1 MVRRRT
7 GLKVST
13 VRGGSQLMLAAALA
27 AGLTAG
33 LTGCADSPG
42 LRDSSGDFFTHD
54 PALVAGGGN
63 EPWFIYSTGN
73 GDIADGNVQIRRS
86 TDGVEWEY
94 AGEVWQEKPAWLTE
108 AVPKTDNLWAP
119 ELYEHDG
126 IWYLYYSASSFGSNL
141 SVIGLATNTTLDPA
155 DPGYE
160 WVDRGPVISSLGE
173 DFNAIDPG
181 IVEDEDGTPWM
192 SFGSFWSGIRMVEL
206 DWADGKRADDAEPL
220 TLAARNAP
228 PNAVEAPY
236 ILARGGYYYL
246 FVSRDFCCQG
256 TDSTYNIAV
265 GRADEVT
272 GPYLDADGVDMTDDG
287 GTPLLAA
294 DGDRVGPGGQSVSGD
309 YLGFHYYDSALDGAF
324 RLGITE
330 LEWKDDWPVT
340 SWS

>member
-1 MVRRRT
+1 MV
-7 GLKVST
+7 SA
-13 VRGGSQLMLAAALA
+13 VRGGRQLMLAAALA

-54 PALVAGGGN
+54 PALVAGAEG

-86 TDGVEWEY
+86 TDGVDWDY
-94 AGEVWQEKPAWLTE
+94 AGEVWQEKPAWVTE

-126 IWYLYYSASSFGSNL
+126 TWYLYYSASSFGSNL

-155 DPGYE
+155 DPEYE

-192 SFGSFWSGIRMVEL
+192 SFGSFWSGIRMVQL
-206 DWADGKRADDAEPL
+206 DWSDGKRADDATPL
-220 TLAARNAP
+220 TLAGRNAP
-228 PNAVEAPY
+228 PNAIEAPY
-236 ILARGGYYYL
+236 ILNRDGFYYL

-256 TDSTYNIAV
+256 AESTYNIAV
-265 GRADEVT
+265 GRSTEVT
-272 GPYLDADGVDMTDDG
+272 GPYLDADGVAMTDDG
-287 GTPLLAA
+287 GTELLST
-294 DGDRVGPGGQSVSGD
+294 DGSRTGPGGQSVSGN
-309 YLGFHYYDSALDGAF
+309 YLGFHYYDRELDGAF

-330 LEWKDDWPVT
+330 LKWEDGWPT
-340 SWS
+340 TTWS